1 MSVYQGSYGET
12 TDLMIGVHN
21 QENLELQTNSAPVGA
36 LATRKGNFST
46 FLAPLTQD
54 TFKQVVQDVEQKLQI
69 VHQTLSM
76 LDSQG
81 FETLLQEML
90 HSITLKTGELLGAD
104 RTTIFLLDEEKQELW
119 SILAEG
125 EGDRSLEIRIPANKG
140 SAGEVATFKQVIN
153 IPFDFYSDPRSHFAQ
168 EQEKRTGYRTYTMLA

>member
-1 MSVYQGSYGET
+1 MSAYQGSYGET
-12 TDLMIGVHN
+12 TDLIIGGNN
-21 QENLELQTNSAPVGA
+21 QENLELTANSAPVGA
-36 LATRKGNFST
+36 LATRQGTFST

-54 TFKQVVQDVEQKLQI
+54 TFKQVVKDVEQKLQI

-76 LDSQG
+76 LDSHG
-81 FETLLQEML
+81 FETILQEML

-125 EGDRSLEIRIPANKG
+125 EGGSLFRN
-140 SAGEVATFKQVIN
+140 S
-153 IPFDFYSDPRSHFAQ
+153 YPR
-168 EQEKRTGYRTYTMLA
+168 